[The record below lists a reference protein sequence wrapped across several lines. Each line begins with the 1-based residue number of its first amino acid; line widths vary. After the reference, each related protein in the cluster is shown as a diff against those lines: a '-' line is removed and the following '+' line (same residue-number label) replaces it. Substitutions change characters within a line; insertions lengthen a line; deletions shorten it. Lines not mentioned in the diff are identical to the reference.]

1 MSKVLKHFLGKCEPL
16 FPNIDGLVMGKYSY
30 VDANGIQRS
39 LSYKAGADIGFVPN
53 LSNFSGKE
61 GKNMR

>member
-1 MSKVLKHFLGKCEPL
+1 MFFQKSKCEPL
-16 FPNIDGLVMGKYSY
+16 LMFIDGLVMGKYSY

-61 GKNMR
+61 RKNMR

>member
-1 MSKVLKHFLGKCEPL
+1 ML
-16 FPNIDGLVMGKYSY
+16 IDGLVMGKYSY

>member
-1 MSKVLKHFLGKCEPL
+1 MFK
-16 FPNIDGLVMGKYSY
+16 DGLVMGKYSY

-61 GKNMR
+61 RKNMR